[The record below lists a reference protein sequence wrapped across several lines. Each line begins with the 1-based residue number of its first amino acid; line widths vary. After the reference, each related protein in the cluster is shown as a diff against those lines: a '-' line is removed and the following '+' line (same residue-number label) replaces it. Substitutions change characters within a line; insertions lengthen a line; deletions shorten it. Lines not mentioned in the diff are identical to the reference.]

1 MNKKEF
7 INDII
12 LNGFNTSIILH
23 NYASP
28 IESELTILPLLTAFN
43 SWIETTD
50 ECDDEITPD
59 DICVITQ
66 YLKNPD
72 ILTLTDK
79 AKENFEKIHEEI
91 YDQSENG
98 IPINSGSEKTLLRI
112 LEIYNN
118 DYYKE
123 YIKPHLVS
131 NKDDLRFK
139 KVLEI
144 LKNEE
149 IVYEIDE
156 NTIYSIINTYRSKIS
171 FEDYLNIEKYIKKYN
186 SINIKER
193 ILLSDLLEEKF
204 ITLFINKYHPDFEEK
219 RNKEIEC
226 LSRIDINDNF
236 NLSNIHLK
244 NYISP
249 NGYIDFD
256 KLGKDLRKIIAFTT
270 GGKVEYFMKDSY
282 VMYDNYYNTEIKYR
296 ISSCSKIEL
305 INSLK
310 KIKYEYMKNNNK
322 YKITLDEILFDNERK
337 LEKYIGVKGKSF
349 YSKDN
354 NFLSVFTGFKF
365 RIFNPSDNDL
375 KKINPFFVHI
385 KKVLSNNDNNV
396 YEYLLNWLAFIVQ
409 NPGEKTGVCNVFID
423 GGGSGKTLFMEIIAL
438 LFNGFSDYS
447 CQKMDCLVGD
457 FNAYL
462 ENKIFICCNEV
473 KKEDNFRRNYDSEEF
488 IILSI
493 NYIF

>member
-171 FEDYLNIEKYIKKYN
+171 FEDYLNIEKYIKKY
-186 SINIKER
+186 
-193 ILLSDLLEEKF
+193 
-204 ITLFINKYHPDFEEK
+204 
-219 RNKEIEC
+219 
-226 LSRIDINDNF
+226 
-236 NLSNIHLK
+236 
-244 NYISP
+244 
-249 NGYIDFD
+249 
-256 KLGKDLRKIIAFTT
+256 
-270 GGKVEYFMKDSY
+270 
-282 VMYDNYYNTEIKYR
+282 
-296 ISSCSKIEL
+296 
-305 INSLK
+305 
-310 KIKYEYMKNNNK
+310 
-322 YKITLDEILFDNERK
+322 
-337 LEKYIGVKGKSF
+337 
-349 YSKDN
+349 
-354 NFLSVFTGFKF
+354 
-365 RIFNPSDNDL
+365 
-375 KKINPFFVHI
+375 
-385 KKVLSNNDNNV
+385 
-396 YEYLLNWLAFIVQ
+396 
-409 NPGEKTGVCNVFID
+409 
-423 GGGSGKTLFMEIIAL
+423 
-438 LFNGFSDYS
+438 
-447 CQKMDCLVGD
+447 
-457 FNAYL
+457 
-462 ENKIFICCNEV
+462 IFI
-473 KKEDNFRRNYDSEEF
+473 
-488 IILSI
+488 I
-493 NYIF
+493 